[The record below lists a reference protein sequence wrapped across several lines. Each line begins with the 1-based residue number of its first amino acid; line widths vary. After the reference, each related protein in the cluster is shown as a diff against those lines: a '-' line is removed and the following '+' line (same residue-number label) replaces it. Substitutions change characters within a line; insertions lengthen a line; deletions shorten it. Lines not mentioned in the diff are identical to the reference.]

1 MKKYIDEANRLF
13 LGIQLCFEIA
23 WSCTEISA
31 AGWVRFFRSLASGNL
46 TITELTK
53 RQDLGITP
61 CLAIHVIHWYK
72 KTIAKRV
79 DYPLGPRIWFRVYYA
94 TRKFLLRKLS
104 FHSNLHNLVLIFLG
118 SNTCSHSNVTFVRK
132 PCFSQIFSSRSV
144 FITLFVCRFVFLFMS
159 IFVACSISW
168 PRFFPFLPVV
178 LFMMALHLRMD
189 NFRISILFMYFFL
202 TFLLV

>member
-1 MKKYIDEANRLF
+1 MRKPYHYDSKHFFPTSVHGWCLILQLFAFYFLCKYSLTTKCSWIISVKFVGHEFCTVHTHYIFSSYMKKYIDEANRLF

-31 AGWVRFFRSLASGNL
+31 AGWVRFFRSLASGNW

-79 DYPLGPRIWFRVYYA
+79 DYPLGPRIWFRV
-94 TRKFLLRKLS
+94 
-104 FHSNLHNLVLIFLG
+104 H
-118 SNTCSHSNVTFVRK
+118 
-132 PCFSQIFSSRSV
+132 
-144 FITLFVCRFVFLFMS
+144 
-159 IFVACSISW
+159 
-168 PRFFPFLPVV
+168 
-178 LFMMALHLRMD
+178 
-189 NFRISILFMYFFL
+189 
-202 TFLLV
+202 